1 MFCLIYQLLL
11 VKNDEPEEEISSDSD
26 SVSSGFMTHST
37 VPQKKKKKKS
47 PSPDKE
53 RSEESRPETGGEAGP
68 STSAPVPVGKEGRRV
83 KHPKTPP
90 GPPKT
95 RRYRP
100 GTRSLMEIR

>member
-26 SVSSGFMTHST
+26 SVSSGFMTHSR
-37 VPQKKKKKKS
+37 VPEKKKRRS
-47 PSPDKE
+47 PSPNKE

>member
-1 MFCLIYQLLL
+1 MFCLIHQLLL
-11 VKNDEPEEEISSDSD
+11 FKNDEPEEISSDSD
-26 SVSSGFMTHST
+26 SVSSGFMTHSR
-37 VPQKKKKKKS
+37 VPEKKKRRS
-47 PSPDKE
+47 PSPNKE
-53 RSEESRPETGGEAGP
+53 RSEESRPETDGEAGP